1 MADRHPKKEIQ
12 AAIEY
17 ARNRGWRFVKAG
29 PRAHIYGT
37 LYCPHQERD
46 GCRIGV
52 YSTPRSPSNHADQI
66 RRRVDRCP
74 HAGN

>member
-12 AAIEY
+12 SAIEY
-17 ARNRGWRFVKAG
+17 AQDRGWHFTKAG

-37 LYCPHQERD
+37 LYCSHEGRD
-46 GCRIGV
+46 GCRVGV
-52 YSTPRSPSNHADQI
+52 FSTPRSPSNHASHI

-74 HAGN
+74 HAAK